1 MRLEVWLLHPGG
13 NPDPNQWQSHIQNQL
28 CVPNA
33 LSWPSWLRGL
43 LKWFLIRWRSKRSN
57 LADMSTPCPSLTLIP
72 QEASELKRLLGPPF
86 RCRSLQY
93 YGPHSMDSALSST
106 PARSTIFLLPLQ
118 FLRGLVL
125 QELLDGS
132 RKALRQSGHRVKDL
146 DFRLL
151 QSAYIESLAIAI
163 RAKLIEKEW
172 TSEYGVL
179 LLIPTQPQSWSQMP
193 QMVCEEAKQLM
204 KKLQSKLQGACPTVI
219 AQLYGHPTVMD
230 GLQSLRSNGVKR
242 LVACQLGS
250 LLSDGELDT
259 FIEKKLK
266 HLAMSVGMD
275 GLTEVSMPSQR
286 TPFFRSARTLIYD
299 SAKGLS
305 EHNG

>member
-1 MRLEVWLLHPGG
+1 
-13 NPDPNQWQSHIQNQL
+13 
-28 CVPNA
+28 
-33 LSWPSWLRGL
+33 
-43 LKWFLIRWRSKRSN
+43 
-57 LADMSTPCPSLTLIP
+57 
-72 QEASELKRLLGPPF
+72 
-86 RCRSLQY
+86 
-93 YGPHSMDSALSST
+93 
-106 PARSTIFLLPLQ
+106 
-118 FLRGLVL
+118 
-125 QELLDGS
+125 
-132 RKALRQSGHRVKDL
+132 
-146 DFRLL
+146 
-151 QSAYIESLAIAI
+151 
-163 RAKLIEKEW
+163 
-172 TSEYGVL
+172 
-179 LLIPTQPQSWSQMP
+179 
-193 QMVCEEAKQLM
+193 
-204 KKLQSKLQGACPTVI
+204 
-219 AQLYGHPTVMD
+219 MD